1 MQEQEYELDTRSNR
15 GQTTVGVSC
24 GYLVLWTRAGMQ
36 GGRLVAGAL
45 DRMPLDQ
52 DTMQTRTLTVWT
64 PRVGTTAT
72 KALELPCHYRR
83 GGSFRTCGRGSTS
96 LIA

>member
-1 MQEQEYELDTRSNR
+1 
-15 GQTTVGVSC
+15 
-24 GYLVLWTRAGMQ
+24 MQ

-45 DRMPLDQ
+45 DRMSLDQ

-64 PRVGTTAT
+64 PRVGTAAT